1 MENNYLMYNENVTR
15 VEATILKVY
24 GNTLETN
31 KGWISKNYTLQTHP
45 INVGDKVMARNKFI
59 KHFH

>member
-1 MENNYLMYNENVTR
+1 MYNENVTR